1 MGQVQAARLILSCVS
16 EWRSG
21 GFAED
26 WEKTRRAVL
35 ERDGFSCF
43 YCGFASKKYMHVHH
57 LGGRYYDD
65 SEENLVT
72 LCPFCHACLHVGHAG
87 IKKLGRLLLL
97 EREADQAKMNR
108 YLLEDTALRRDMS
121 VFSEVVKKLPVEKDF
136 GSSGLV
142 ELANMILHGEIEPDG
157 RFLFFP
163 DPLKFDIVRY
173 LIKGAY
179 HDAKGNHTQD
189 GF

>member
-1 MGQVQAARLILSCVS
+1 LGQVQAARLILSCVS

-43 YCGFASKKYMHVHH
+43 YCGFISKKYMHVHH

-65 SEENLVT
+65 SDKNLVT

-87 IKKLGRLLLL
+87 TEKLGRLLLL
-97 EREADQAKMNR
+97 EREADQARINR
-108 YLLEDTALRRDMS
+108 YLLEKTALRRICPS
-121 VFSEVVKKLPVEKDF
+121 FPKCRKNFPWKRISEAPV
-136 GSSGLV
+136 
-142 ELANMILHGEIEPDG
+142 
-157 RFLFFP
+157 
-163 DPLKFDIVRY
+163 
-173 LIKGAY
+173 
-179 HDAKGNHTQD
+179 
-189 GF
+189 

>member
-1 MGQVQAARLILSCVS
+1 LGQVQAARLILSCVS

-43 YCGFASKKYMHVHH
+43 YCGFRSEKYMHVHH

-65 SEENLVT
+65 SDKNLVT

-87 IKKLGRLLLL
+87 TKKLGRLLLL
-97 EREADQAKMNR
+97 KREADQARINR
-108 YLLEDTALRRDMS
+108 YLLEKTALRRDMS
-121 VFSEVVKKLPVEKDF
+121 VFSEVPKKLSVEKDF
-136 GSSGLV
+136 GSSGLID
-142 ELANMILHGEIEPDG
+142 LANMILHGEIEPDG

-163 DPLKFDIVRY
+163 DPQKFDIVRY

>member
-43 YCGFASKKYMHVHH
+43 YCGFISKKYMHVHH

-65 SEENLVT
+65 SDKNLVT

-87 IKKLGRLLLL
+87 TKKLGRLLLL
-97 EREADQAKMNR
+97 KREADQARINR
-108 YLLEDTALRRDMS
+108 YLLEKTAFRRDVS
-121 VFSEVVKKLPVEKDF
+121 AFSEVPKKLSVEKDF
-136 GSSGLV
+136 GSSGLID
-142 ELANMILHGEIEPDG
+142 LANMILHGEIEPDG

-163 DPLKFDIVRY
+163 DPQKFDIVKY
-173 LIKGAY
+173 LVKGAVS
-179 HDAKGNHTQD
+179 
-189 GF
+189 

>member
-1 MGQVQAARLILSCVS
+1 MGQVQADRLILSCVS
-16 EWRSG
+16 VWRTS

-26 WEKTRRAVL
+26 WGKTRKAVL

-57 LGGRYYDD
+57 LGGRHYDD

-87 IKKLGRLLLL
+87 IKKLGRLLFLK
-97 EREADQAKMNR
+97 EEADQARINR
-108 YLLEDTALRRDMS
+108 FLLEETAARRDIS
-121 VFSEVVKKLPVEKDF
+121 VFPEVLKALPMEKDF
-136 GSSGLV
+136 ESSGLI

-173 LIKGAY
+173 LVKGAVS
-179 HDAKGNHTQD
+179 
-189 GF
+189 